1 LDVSSGGITKTSFFK
16 LCKLEGGNQE
26 GEGDVG
32 VEEGEE
38 EEVRAAALFLWYFRC
53 KYSGNAEE
61 GTAESAKRGREGG
74 VSRSVRGGTQQLR
87 CNDNGNAEEDE
98 HEERVLVATATGR
111 VKLLQLK

>member
-53 KYSGNAEE
+53 KDSGNAEE
-61 GTAESAKRGREGG
+61 GTAEPAKRGEEG
-74 VSRSVRGGTQQLR
+74 SVGGGTQQLR

-98 HEERVLVATATGR
+98 REERVLVAIATGR